1 MIHARTVHAKAG
13 RSKLVTMLAAL
24 ALPALATF
32 VLGGCSSY
40 LAPTLKVAEA
50 RVTERTAQGT
60 VLSFTLD
67 AENPNAVEL
76 PLREVRY
83 TLDLDGQ
90 RVFEGFRS
98 PEATIRRF
106 AVQRVTLPAVVSA
119 GDAAR
124 LKLNLGAGGSPGSI
138 RYRLAGT
145 LTYLTP
151 GEIEEILFDNEIRRP
166 TVSFEDS
173 GEITLA
179 ATLATPATPVTPVT
193 PVTPARP
200 GTPDAPSPTSA
211 PK

>member
-1 MIHARTVHAKAG
+1 MSQGGSIPASRVRAG
-13 RSKLVTMLAAL
+13 RQPSGRWVLYTPSMDESRVVGSKSLSALVPFLVAFLLA
-24 ALPALATF
+24 
-32 VLGGCSSY
+32 GCSSY
-40 LAPTLKVAEA
+40 TAPTL
-50 RVTERTAQGT
+50 RVTEAIVAERTSQGT
-60 VLSFTLD
+60 VLGFTLD
-67 AENPNAVEL
+67 AENSNAVEM

-106 AVQRVTLPAVVSA
+106 AVQHITLPAVVSA
-119 GDAAR
+119 EGAAR
-124 LKLNLGAGGSPGSI
+124 LGLRPDASGGPI

-173 GEITLA
+173 GEIRLGA
-179 ATLATPATPVTPVT
+179 VPASASTPTPV
-193 PVTPARP
+193 
-200 GTPDAPSPTSA
+200 SA